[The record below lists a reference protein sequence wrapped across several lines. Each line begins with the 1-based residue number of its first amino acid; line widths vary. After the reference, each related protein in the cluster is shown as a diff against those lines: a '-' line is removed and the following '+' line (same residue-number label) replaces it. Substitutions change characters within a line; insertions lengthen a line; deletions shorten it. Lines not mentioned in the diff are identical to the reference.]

1 MPSLPLQ
8 GCLPVSLQ
16 ATLWWNLPKTP
27 PMHGFI
33 THVSDPYSITDWTTA
48 KYIWTEVRASAPSLP
63 RTFVSRAHF
72 RLSFRRFLNTVG
84 QLSSVAV
91 RIRPMYLK
99 EVNRSRG
106 SPYYVNAFSA
116 PNLAASF
123 SRCCHFLSAPCR

>member
-1 MPSLPLQ
+1 MR
-8 GCLPVSLQ
+8 GV
-16 ATLWWNLPKTP
+16 
-27 PMHGFI
+27 I
-33 THVSDPYSITDWTTA
+33 THVSDPYIITYWNTDN
-48 KYIWTEVRASAPSLP
+48 YIWAEFRESVLSLP
-63 RTFVSRAHF
+63 ITLVSHTHF